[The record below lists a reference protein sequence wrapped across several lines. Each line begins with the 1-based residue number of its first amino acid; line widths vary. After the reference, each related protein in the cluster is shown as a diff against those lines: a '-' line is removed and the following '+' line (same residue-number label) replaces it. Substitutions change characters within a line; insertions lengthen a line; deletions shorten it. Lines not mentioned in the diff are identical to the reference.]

1 MFDLLLIAFSSNIII
16 RDFLTHRI
24 SNISTFLLTALLF
37 FNPHQSRLLTTIIAI
52 AFASILFSIAKIGMG
67 DLKLL
72 IGLLITQGSI
82 VISDNYLFLA
92 FTVLA
97 ATLISQ
103 LISRRTLRG
112 SVAFAHV
119 LLAPFVLLYL
129 AI

>member
-1 MFDLLLIAFSSNIII
+1 MFDLFLIAISSYIII

-24 SNISTFLLTALLF
+24 SNLSTLLLTALLII
-37 FNPHQSRLLTTIIAI
+37 NPHTSQLTTTIISI
-52 AFASILFSIAKIGMG
+52 VTSSILFSIAKIGMG

-82 VISDNYLFLA
+82 VISDKYLYL
-92 FTVLA
+92 TVTTLV
-97 ATLISQ
+97 ATLISH
-103 LISRRTLRG
+103 LISRRTFRG

-119 LLAPFVLLYL
+119 LLAPFVVLYL